1 MGMFARSEMTQKI
14 QLLGTLQ
21 DNQPGALPDSD
32 STMRTDFWKWD
43 QNGDKGKEAFK
54 LASSG
59 DRRHTRHTLWD
70 TTQKQQK
77 SSPVKLEALY
87 QTTTLCKSPGKLTA
101 HRNEKGQLLRSNL
114 KVSLKRMSSKLAF
127 LKTMETFQKDTAI
140 KKIKTKAYVSE

>member
-21 DNQPGALPDSD
+21 DNQSGAFPDSN

-54 LASSG
+54 LASGG
-59 DRRHTRHTLWD
+59 DRRNTRQTLWD

-101 HRNEKGQLLRSNL
+101 HRNDDYCEMTTIKVKSQSQFKENEQQAGIL
-114 KVSLKRMSSKLAF
+114 KDNGNISERYSH
-127 LKTMETFQKDTAI
+127 QKDQN
-140 KKIKTKAYVSE
+140 